1 MLQDLLD
8 NFIIYIQQNP
18 DFELY
23 NEAGLQHE
31 LGFYLR
37 EHLPKGY
44 KIQLE
49 RNIEAILGTKQ
60 GFCKKEIDLFITDG
74 NSKKA
79 IELKMPINKQIPRR
93 MELTFEDV
101 RFLEQLKN
109 NGFDE
114 CYLLF
119 TSNVK
124 SFWHSRR
131 EKKIYEYFND
141 GIFKTLI
148 PIDVPNFIQSSKT
161 AFLKLNKDYHFDWMD
176 LKIQKDKLWRFFLIN
191 V

>member
-1 MLQDLLD
+1 MLHDHLN
-8 NFIIYIQQNP
+8 NFIQYLQQNP
-18 DFELY
+18 AVELY

-31 LGFYLR
+31 LGFFLR
-37 EHLPKGY
+37 ERLPNGY

-60 GFCKKEIDLFITDG
+60 GFCKKEIDMFITGG

-124 SFWHSRR
+124 SFWDSRR
-131 EKKIYEYFND
+131 EQIIYEYFND
-141 GIFKTLI
+141 GVIKTLKES
-148 PIDVPNFIQSSKT
+148 DVPPFIQNSET
-161 AFLKLNKDYHFDWMD
+161 AFNEMKETYNFEWQD
-176 LKIQKDKLWRFFLIN
+176 LKVQDNKQWRYFLLE